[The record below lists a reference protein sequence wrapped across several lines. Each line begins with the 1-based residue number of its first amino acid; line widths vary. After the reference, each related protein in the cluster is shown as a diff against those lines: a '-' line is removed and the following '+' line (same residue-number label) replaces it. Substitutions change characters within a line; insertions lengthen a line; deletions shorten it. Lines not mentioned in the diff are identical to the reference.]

1 MSGIQVKMVLIP
13 KREEFSDAERA
24 RLWWSREDYA
34 RFRQVLIDW
43 KRANMHRI
51 SHTDN
56 ILSINFEHIDD
67 DDIRQHEE
75 AVAAADAVAA
85 AAAAA
90 ADAIAAAA
98 AAPATAPALSKVPPE
113 AQQATADTTT
123 PVVAAAAAAAATA
136 AEVAIAE
143 KEDRV
148 ERYGALES
156 KKEAAKGEASTN
168 GGYAQSPSRGHG
180 DISDDENPAAQKRI
194 GQRPS
199 RLSHT
204 TNVGRGRFSPGR
216 SLRRAQTFVRN
227 TPSIDGR
234 LKAVPLSDLQATTQS
249 LREWRKM
256 LDQRRPAASI
266 PNASGMDSRD
276 RAVSLQQQQ
285 QPYKRRGRAT
295 PSLTRTV
302 GENIQDAQDRSNL
315 DGTGDGKEDPEEI
328 KEEKHQ
334 RALSD
339 PVGPMFSNPVM
350 VAFQRQQ
357 REAAA
362 LQAGLEE
369 KEQAR
374 AAATVEA
381 AVAEAAAKRT
391 AAEKVIENEE
401 KHVEQAETI
410 DGEETTEAQIF
421 EGGSR
426 FGWVE
431 GEAPAGGKEP
441 VVQMGLND
449 APGSTAAAAVVGIR
463 MAKDGVSPLSLRARD
478 SVENLQNFAEE
489 PSAAK
494 PVPLSA

>member
-1 MSGIQVKMVLIP
+1 MVLIP
-13 KREEFSDAERA
+13 KREEYSDAERA
-24 RLWWSREDYA
+24 RLWWGREDYA

-43 KRANMHRI
+43 KRANIHRI

-67 DDIRQHEE
+67 EDIRKHEE

-98 AAPATAPALSKVPPE
+98 IAAPATAPALSKVPPE
-113 AQQATADTTT
+113 TQQASPDVTT

-148 ERYGALES
+148 ERDGAVDS
-156 KKEAAKGEASTN
+156 KTEAAKGEASTN
-168 GGYAQSPSRGHG
+168 GGYTQPPIRGHG
-180 DISDDENPAAQKRI
+180 DSSDDENFAAQKRI
-194 GQRPS
+194 GQGPS
-199 RLSHT
+199 RRSHIYK
-204 TNVGRGRFSPGR
+204 VDRGRFIPAR
-216 SLRRAQTFVRN
+216 SLRRAHTFVRN
-227 TPSIDGR
+227 TPSPYGH

-249 LREWRKM
+249 LREWRET
-256 LDQRRPAASI
+256 LDQRRPVVSVS
-266 PNASGMDSRD
+266 NASSIDSRG
-276 RAVSLQQQQ
+276 RAVSLQQQH
-285 QPYKRRGRAT
+285 KRRGRAT
-295 PSLTRTV
+295 PSLIRKV
-302 GENIQDAQDRSNL
+302 GENIEAAQDRSNL
-315 DGTGDGKEDPEEI
+315 DDRGDDKEDPEET
-328 KEEKHQ
+328 KAEKHH

-339 PVGPMFSNPVM
+339 PVGPTLPNPVM

-369 KEQAR
+369 KERAR

-381 AVAEAAAKRT
+381 AVAEAAAKR

-401 KHVEQAETI
+401 TPLEQAEMI
-410 DGEETTEAQIF
+410 DGEETTEAQIC
-421 EGGSR
+421 ERASR
-426 FGWVE
+426 FGLDE
-431 GEAPAGGKEP
+431 GEAPAECKEP

-449 APGSTAAAAVVGIR
+449 APGSMAAAAVVGIR

-489 PSAAK
+489 PSASK
-494 PVPLSA
+494 PVSLSA